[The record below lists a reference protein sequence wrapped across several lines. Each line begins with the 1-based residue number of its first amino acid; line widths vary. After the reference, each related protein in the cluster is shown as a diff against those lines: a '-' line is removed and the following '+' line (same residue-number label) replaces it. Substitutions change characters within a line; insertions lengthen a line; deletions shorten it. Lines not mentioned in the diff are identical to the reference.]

1 MDEEAFTEG
10 PGWGFSPEAI
20 VEVEGPEFLTCMGVE
35 AGDTAV
41 GIEVVEAAFAVGAGG
56 SGAGV
61 GMMPGVAVGSLPGD
75 LAGEVQGE
83 DMEGV
88 VDIAG
93 DVDVVLNDDGGGVAV
108 TEAGGGPEA
117 YGAIGGPGLEEV
129 GFGGDAVT
137 AGASPLGPVGFGGG
151 YGGDLGGGLE

>member
-1 MDEEAFTEG
+1 
-10 PGWGFSPEAI
+10 
-20 VEVEGPEFLTCMGVE
+20 MGVE
-35 AGDTAV
+35 
-41 GIEVVEAAFAVGAGG
+41 VVESAFAVGAGG
-56 SGAGV
+56 AGAGV
-61 GMMPGVAVGSLPGD
+61 GVMPGVAIGGLPDGF
-75 LAGEVQGE
+75 AGEVEGE
-83 DMEGV
+83 DVEGV

-93 DVDVVLNDDGGGVAV
+93 NVDVVLNDDGGGVAV

-117 YGAIGGPGLEEV
+117 CGAIGGPGLEEV